1 MKISK
6 KRELQQT
13 EFNHLSD
20 IDFQNFMSLYKKY
33 AAKPQ
38 YFLVMD
44 TTLASDNP
52 LRFRKILVERI

>member
-52 LRFRKILVERI
+52 LRFRKILAERI

>member
-13 EFNHLSD
+13 EFNHSSD
-20 IDFQNFMSLYKKY
+20 IDFQNFMNPYKKY
-33 AAKPQ
+33 TAKPQ
-38 YFLVMD
+38 YFLVIG